1 MTGDDIQRDLLDD
14 EAVAAY
20 VDGEM
25 EPRARGRFE
34 DRLAGDP
41 ALAALVEEYRE
52 MVELLHA
59 DRDAEEAIPPEFLVA
74 VQRRI
79 RLKSKGRF
87 YGNVRSRFP
96 YETFGVLAV
105 ILVLLFAGF
114 DVLFPEKTSL
124 TITAT
129 RRVILVAPVP
139 DLVQRDLGL
148 EALHLPGAEASG
160 WSLVLNRGNLD
171 AARAQLLPL
180 LESADREWL
189 AGLTLEEGQSVRLY
203 LLPGDVDFLP
213 AAMQFHVA
221 PDPVS
226 EDP

>member
-1 MTGDDIQRDLLDD
+1 MSGDDIQRDPLDD

-25 EPRARGRFE
+25 EPRERARFE

-41 ALAALVEEYRE
+41 PLAALVEEYRE

-59 DRDAEEAIPPEFLVA
+59 DRDAEEALPPEFLVA

-79 RLKSKGRF
+79 RLGSKGRF
-87 YGNVRSRFP
+87 YGDVRSRFP

-129 RRVILVAPVP
+129 RRVILAEPVP
-139 DLVQRDLGL
+139 DKIQRDLGL
-148 EALHLPGAEASG
+148 EALSLPGAETSG
-160 WSLVLNRGNLD
+160 WSLVLDRGNLD
-171 AARAQLLPL
+171 AARARLLPL
-180 LESADREWL
+180 LESEDREWL
-189 AGLTLEEGQSVRLY
+189 AGLTLQKGQSVRLY
-203 LLPGDVDFLP
+203 LLPGEVDLLP
-213 AAMQFHVA
+213 AAIQFRVA
-221 PDPVS
+221 PDDGA

>member
-1 MTGDDIQRDLLDD
+1 MSGDDIRRDPLDD

-25 EPRARGRFE
+25 EPRERGRFE

-41 ALAALVEEYRE
+41 TLAALVEEYRD

-59 DRDAEEAIPPEFLVA
+59 DRDAEEAMPPEFLVA

-87 YGNVRSRFP
+87 YGNARSRFP

-124 TITAT
+124 TLTAT
-129 RRVILVAPVP
+129 HRVILAAPVP
-139 DLVQRDLGL
+139 ELVQQDLGL
-148 EALHLPGAEASG
+148 EALQLPGAEASG
-160 WSLVLNRGNLD
+160 WSLVLNQGNLD

-180 LESADREWL
+180 LESADQEWL

-203 LLPGDVDFLP
+203 LLPGGVDFLP
-213 AAMQFHVA
+213 AAMRFRVA
-221 PDPVS
+221 PDDGA

>member
-34 DRLAGDP
+34 DRMSGDP

-59 DRDAEEAIPPEFLVA
+59 DRDAEEGIPPEFLVA

-87 YGNVRSRFP
+87 YGDARSRFP

-114 DVLFPEKTSL
+114 DVLFPEKPSL

-129 RRVILVAPVP
+129 HRVILAAPVP
-139 DLVQRDLGL
+139 DVVQRDLGL

-160 WSLVLNRGNLD
+160 WSLVLDRDNLD

-180 LESADREWL
+180 LEATDREWL
-189 AGLTLEEGQSVRLY
+189 AGLTLQEGQSVRLY
-203 LLPGDVDFLP
+203 LLSGEVDLLP
-213 AAMQFHVA
+213 AAMEFRVA
-221 PDPVS
+221 PEDRA